1 MPVNENVSL
10 KAFKDRAFPIPYKR
24 EVMSHRSNIY
34 TNLWCCHNITTRRLV
49 YNGGYIQNNNR

>member
-34 TNLWCCHNITTRRLV
+34 TNLWCCHN
-49 YNGGYIQNNNR
+49 NNKATGI